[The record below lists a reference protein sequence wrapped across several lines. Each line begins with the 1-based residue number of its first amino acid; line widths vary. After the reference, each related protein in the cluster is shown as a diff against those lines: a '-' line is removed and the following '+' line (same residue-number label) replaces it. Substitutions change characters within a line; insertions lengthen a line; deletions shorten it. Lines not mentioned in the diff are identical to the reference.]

1 MVAAGLQPAWISGIK
16 CCRMQSFD
24 PSNSLKSQAEVMG
37 ELSLNYC
44 LSLCALAL
52 CSMRGLSMGEKLI
65 CQNKKA
71 WHNYFIEDTYQAG
84 ISLLG
89 SEVKSLR
96 EGKVNLGDSYG
107 DIKRGEVF
115 LVDAHISP
123 YPQANRLNHDPLRTR
138 KLLLHKTGDSTA
150 DRKGARERIYPH
162 PASSL
167 LFQREGQGGARI
179 GKRKEALR

>member
-1 MVAAGLQPAWISGIK
+1 MA
-16 CCRMQSFD
+16 
-24 PSNSLKSQAEVMG
+24 
-37 ELSLNYC
+37 
-44 LSLCALAL
+44 
-52 CSMRGLSMGEKLI
+52 EKLI

-71 WHNYFIEDTYQAG
+71 FYNYFVEETYQAG
-84 ISLLG
+84 VSLLG

-138 KLLLHKTGDSTA
+138 KLLLHK
-150 DRKGARERIYPH
+150 REIKR
-162 PASSL
+162 L
-167 LFQREGQGGARI
+167 I
-179 GKRKEALR
+179 GKVEQRGYTLIPVKLYFVNGKVKVDLALAKGKKLFDKRETLKRKDMEREMERG

>member
-1 MVAAGLQPAWISGIK
+1 MA
-16 CCRMQSFD
+16 
-24 PSNSLKSQAEVMG
+24 
-37 ELSLNYC
+37 
-44 LSLCALAL
+44 
-52 CSMRGLSMGEKLI
+52 EKLI
-65 CQNKKA
+65 CQNRKA
-71 WHNYFIEDTYQAG
+71 WHNYFIEDKYEAG

-138 KLLLHKTGDSTA
+138 KLLLHKREIQRLIGKVQERGFTLIPLRLYFSNGKVKVELGLGKGKKLFDKRETLKRKTMEREMERG
-150 DRKGARERIYPH
+150 RKGFDGDR
-162 PASSL
+162 
-167 LFQREGQGGARI
+167 
-179 GKRKEALR
+179 

>member
-1 MVAAGLQPAWISGIK
+1 
-16 CCRMQSFD
+16 
-24 PSNSLKSQAEVMG
+24 
-37 ELSLNYC
+37 
-44 LSLCALAL
+44 
-52 CSMRGLSMGEKLI
+52 MGEKLI

-71 WHNYFIEDTYQAG
+71 FHHYFIEETYRAG

-107 DIKRGEVF
+107 DIKRSEVF

-138 KLLLHKTGDSTA
+138 KLLLHKREIKRLIGKVEQKGYTLIPLKLYFVEGKVKVDLGLAKGQKLFDKRETLKKKTMEREMERG
-150 DRKGARERIYPH
+150 RKGFDGDR
-162 PASSL
+162 
-167 LFQREGQGGARI
+167 
-179 GKRKEALR
+179 

>member
-1 MVAAGLQPAWISGIK
+1 MA
-16 CCRMQSFD
+16 
-24 PSNSLKSQAEVMG
+24 
-37 ELSLNYC
+37 
-44 LSLCALAL
+44 
-52 CSMRGLSMGEKLI
+52 EKLI

-71 WHNYFIEDTYQAG
+71 FHNYFIEETVQAG

-107 DIKRGEVF
+107 DIKRSEVF

-138 KLLLHKTGDSTA
+138 KLLLHKKEIKRLIGKVEQRGYTLIPVKLYFVNGKVKVDLALAKGKKLFDKRETLKKKTMEREMERG
-150 DRKGARERIYPH
+150 RKGFDGDR
-162 PASSL
+162 
-167 LFQREGQGGARI
+167 
-179 GKRKEALR
+179 